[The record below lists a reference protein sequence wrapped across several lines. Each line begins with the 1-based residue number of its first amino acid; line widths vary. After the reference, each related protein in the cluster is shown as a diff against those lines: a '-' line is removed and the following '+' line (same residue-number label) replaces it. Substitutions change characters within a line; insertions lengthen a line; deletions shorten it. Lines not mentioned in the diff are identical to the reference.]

1 MNELICPNCDKVF
14 KVDKTEYA
22 TIQKQVR
29 DHEFKEELKIR
40 LRYAEKEKHNA
51 IQLAENR
58 VRNEFVDELSMKK
71 EQIIELKAN
80 FEKSLIENNSK
91 KELQINEL
99 KAQIDNSDKDKQL
112 AISEAIE
119 PIRKKCDEFSNNLKN
134 QKIEHELSLKS
145 LEDNYKNIIAN
156 ERSMKLTLSTKMVG
170 ESLEKHCESEFNK
183 IRATGFQNAYFEKD
197 NDASLGSKGDY
208 IFRESDSNGNE
219 IISIMFDMK
228 NESDETTTKKKNED
242 FLKKL
247 DKDRNQKNCEYAVL
261 VSLLEK
267 DDDFYNQGL
276 VDVSHF
282 YEKMYVVRPQFF
294 VPIISLLRN
303 AALKS
308 MSYKTEIEEM
318 KSTNIDITNFNNKI
332 DDFKT
337 GFVKNYELYDR
348 QNDEAIKELDKAIK
362 NLEKTKE
369 KLKKSNN
376 NLRLAN
382 DKLDNISI
390 KKLTHGNPTMKEKF
404 SNLNDNSDQ

>member
-1 MNELICPNCDKVF
+1 
-14 KVDKTEYA
+14 
-22 TIQKQVR
+22 
-29 DHEFKEELKIR
+29 
-40 LRYAEKEKHNA
+40 
-51 IQLAENR
+51 
-58 VRNEFVDELSMKK
+58 
-71 EQIIELKAN
+71 
-80 FEKSLIENNSK
+80 
-91 KELQINEL
+91 
-99 KAQIDNSDKDKQL
+99 
-112 AISEAIE
+112 
-119 PIRKKCDEFSNNLKN
+119 
-134 QKIEHELSLKS
+134 
-145 LEDNYKNIIAN
+145 
-156 ERSMKLTLSTKMVG
+156 
-170 ESLEKHCESEFNK
+170 
-183 IRATGFQNAYFEKD
+183 
-197 NDASLGSKGDY
+197 
-208 IFRESDSNGNE
+208 
-219 IISIMFDMK
+219 
-228 NESDETTTKKKNED
+228 
-242 FLKKL
+242 
-247 DKDRNQKNCEYAVL
+247 
-261 VSLLEK
+261 
-267 DDDFYNQGL
+267 
-276 VDVSHF
+276 
-282 YEKMYVVRPQFF
+282 MYVVCPQFF